1 MKNPSEKSFLMK
13 LYIVI
18 GMSSVIFL
26 GLLYLIVTGGT
37 ERIQTI
43 MNANHDHNVAA
54 NVSASTVAPVEP
66 AAATAKPQAKATT
79 QPEQTTAPAAPAAPA
94 TAYAAPDTSIK

>member
-1 MKNPSEKSFLMK
+1 MKNTSEKSFIVK

-54 NVSASTVAPVEP
+54 NVSTSTVVPVETT
-66 AAATAKPQAKATT
+66 ATTPKPQEKTTAQPVLAT
-79 QPEQTTAPAAPAAPA
+79 PTTAPV